1 MSALSDKFE
10 KDVANEINKVPGIQA
25 DRPSVGTEYSDVN
38 ITKFKDKKVDEWV
51 EVKMSHT
58 DNLANPRV
66 FYKDGKWQTTY
77 KTPAADATVN
87 ILNNSS
93 QAKKFIEDISKYTG
107 IPKKIIK
114 IPTTKGGLKEEGAV
128 PLEIMR
134 SYFNRPGINR
144 YITNNENS
152 DLGELVTEHY
162 TEGKKEPAYYMQA
175 GDDFYRISKKNPLKL
190 TSKIPLLKGSGDF
203 KVRVA
208 TRSEFY
214 EVQAEIKIKDM
225 PKSDYSIK
233 PKTNKKNPFI

>member
-1 MSALSDKFE
+1 MSAVSDKFE
-10 KDVANEINKVPGIQA
+10 KDVAEEINKVPGIEA
-25 DRPSVGTEYSDVN
+25 KRPSVGTEYSDVN
-38 ITKFKDKKVDEWV
+38 ITKFKNKNVDEWV

-66 FYKDGKWQTTY
+66 FYKNGKWQTTY
-77 KTPAADATVN
+77 KTPAAEATVN
-87 ILNNSS
+87 ILNDSP
-93 QAKKFIEDISKYTG
+93 QAKKFIDDISKYTG
-107 IPKKIIK
+107 IPKKSIK

-134 SYFNRPGINR
+134 RYFDQPGVNR
-144 YITNNENS
+144 YIANEENT

-190 TSKIPLLKGSGDF
+190 NEKIPLLKGKGDF

-225 PKSDYSIK
+225 PKSNFSIK
-233 PKTNKKNPFI
+233 PKTNKTNPFI